1 MLETIK
7 WWIEIILAIVSLL
20 TLVIAIIRYIFI
32 TKRKEVS
39 SSLQVLDM
47 PDEIF
52 EESFP
57 YPSHKIYY
65 PKNEEFNSNEKTA
78 FYTKDKIIRNFK
90 IIEMNNKFKNG
101 KWNIKK
107 GKTIKK
113 IDELK
118 PDKYIEVFY
127 ERPEC
132 SPPKIKAEWQDDCFR
147 KAEYNFHYNG
157 FNGCQ
162 SRSQIVYKGTFR
174 TFLGKLFGIF

>member
-7 WWIEIILAIVSLL
+7 WWIEFILAIVSLL

-65 PKNEEFNSNEKTA
+65 PKNEEFNSKFEN
-78 FYTKDKIIRNFK
+78 TKY
-90 IIEMNNKFKNG
+90 
-101 KWNIKK
+101 
-107 GKTIKK
+107 
-113 IDELK
+113 L
-118 PDKYIEVFY
+118 PDRFVVYI
-127 ERPEC
+127 C
-132 SPPKIKAEWQDDCFR
+132 SPVFLFNTNKAPE
-147 KAEYNFHYNG
+147 E
-157 FNGCQ
+157 
-162 SRSQIVYKGTFR
+162 
-174 TFLGKLFGIF
+174 